1 MKLYE
6 SDTNW
11 NYKYYLPGLRLPN
24 PDNPVQ
30 AESKKSKNTTL
41 QEIKSLVKD
50 MKKNDYCTTNF
61 AIIVYLIEY
70 KHDSILLSNLL
81 PKIKQD
87 FNLKKKIFLNSRT
100 KKPFECEKNLIRSVS
115 ASISR
120 NKSFIVN
127 KVDKGKL
134 ISLNP
139 SKALEYLNKMYKK
152 YTSDNSDIASISSRE
167 SNSKSAYQSEK
178 KVYNNKKF
186 LGNKTIRKK
195 NKKKYNL
202 KEISFDSLDS
212 VERDEKSHSTYKF
225 LKDNLKEKSENI
237 NDINQINKKDDD
249 EIIFNIDKD
258 NDIFAKEFSS
268 FNDNTITKFV
278 SNSLEVITNS
288 INASNETKKIISSYK
303 KNLESVKAKI
313 EEREQNSKKYEEYK
327 NNIKNIKQDLNTL
340 YQVYQFKLEIMNDTK
355 KLKCFDKIFDNSK
368 QMEKLYKELSE
379 EQIEKLINNMND
391 MRLLE
396 KDIFNKNKEIVN
408 DIKIMKITDNG
419 NVYFGKNEIKK
430 DYNNLCKTI
439 KEDNKNIEFC
449 DGKEFNDKNS
459 EKIVKD
465 ITKKFNNITKKI
477 FEGKNIEI
485 KI

>member
-24 PDNPVQ
+24 PDIPVQ

-61 AIIVYLIEY
+61 AIIVYLSEY

-81 PKIKQD
+81 PKIKED

-100 KKPFECEKNLIRSVS
+100 KKPFECETNLIRSVS

-127 KVDKGKL
+127 KVDKGKI

-139 SKALEYLNKMYKK
+139 PKALEYLNKMYKK

-237 NDINQINKKDDD
+237 NDINQINKKDD
-249 EIIFNIDKD
+249 EENIFNIDK
-258 NDIFAKEFSS
+258 DIFAKEFSS
-268 FNDNTITKFV
+268 FN
-278 SNSLEVITNS
+278 
-288 INASNETKKIISSYK
+288 IIPLL
-303 KNLESVKAKI
+303 NLFLI
-313 EEREQNSKKYEEYK
+313 
-327 NNIKNIKQDLNTL
+327 LL
-340 YQVYQFKLEIMNDTK
+340 KL
-355 KLKCFDKIFDNSK
+355 
-368 QMEKLYKELSE
+368 
-379 EQIEKLINNMND
+379 
-391 MRLLE
+391 
-396 KDIFNKNKEIVN
+396 
-408 DIKIMKITDNG
+408 
-419 NVYFGKNEIKK
+419 
-430 DYNNLCKTI
+430 
-439 KEDNKNIEFC
+439 
-449 DGKEFNDKNS
+449 
-459 EKIVKD
+459 
-465 ITKKFNNITKKI
+465 
-477 FEGKNIEI
+477 
-485 KI
+485 